1 VTPAFIRSELNSAC
15 ESIYERVATL
25 HRPAQVTQPTNNN
38 ANHTTRGT
46 RLYAWGGRFYRLP
59 QGYHLPKVG
68 AHIIWQHWWFGDDT
82 QGIPP
87 LKMVQGSDLTDSKR
101 LSDLK
106 FLMKTIEKCLSEN
119 ASLIE
124 MPTINQVNQM
134 YDKAAGLLQVS
145 SMADRSG
152 QVVWTTIVRKLR
164 VKEKRRREE
173 EEEEE
178 GQSYYEDAE

>member
-1 VTPAFIRSELNSAC
+1 
-15 ESIYERVATL
+15 
-25 HRPAQVTQPTNNN
+25 
-38 ANHTTRGT
+38 
-46 RLYAWGGRFYRLP
+46 
-59 QGYHLPKVG
+59 
-68 AHIIWQHWWFGDDT
+68 
-82 QGIPP
+82 
-87 LKMVQGSDLTDSKR
+87 MVQGSDLTDSKR